1 MSSCWRASNSGGW
14 GPPQPHKPN
23 GKPEQLKYSG
33 VVKKKD
39 SEVYVGNVPPEMKEE
54 DILLLL
60 RDFHPQRIKRCH
72 SGLRSYAFVDLGS
85 SEQVQAAIQRFSG
98 HLVNGRRLF
107 LSRTGAGSGRKDPA
121 GTQRIVEMPAL
132 ERVPR
137 GELGLSQAKAE
148 NQTLQ
153 PAPPDAVR
161 QICYAVPMEMRGSF
175 LTLMLKDCFKDLNW
189 LVSIAKLHGEAGLLV
204 TDALPQTPYFWAIHL
219 TEESHSNMHKL
230 FCQLAEEESKQP
242 YLTKQAVQRGTRCMA
257 ECILGDDGAAWNR
270 FREQAACSEWTGWA
284 RGGGGV
290 GGTFADIGSPRTVH
304 GGHVAL
310 SWSAGFLARLHHVQ
324 EPLSPLPSRSRSVPA
339 LPRPGNEA
347 RIPRQRGR
355 RTQQVQLSKLGFVP
369 CWGEPPAAFKQS
381 TRRSSQ
387 AVRFTSR
394 TVSPGTML
402 VKGAP
407 CGVPRTSSSHLAS
420 SLKVSHAGID
430 PACPG
435 FALPV

>member
-1 MSSCWRASNSGGW
+1 MTVGSWVIRSQSARVLCSFCRFRASNSGGW

-270 FREQAACSEWTGWA
+270 CWVLEKVEDLAVVLFVDFGRSATVPLNSLRKLDEDDFWDIKPLAQPFMFQKEMVSA
-284 RGGGGV
+284 RPMVRQILQGKVV
-290 GGTFADIGSPRTVH
+290 G
-304 GGHVAL
+304 
-310 SWSAGFLARLHHVQ
+310 
-324 EPLSPLPSRSRSVPA
+324 PSR
-339 LPRPGNEA
+339 L
-347 RIPRQRGR
+347 
-355 RTQQVQLSKLGFVP
+355 
-369 CWGEPPAAFKQS
+369 EPHIL
-381 TRRSSQ
+381 T
-387 AVRFTSR
+387 FTLCAEEEEE
-394 TVSPGTML
+394 VG
-402 VKGAP
+402 
-407 CGVPRTSSSHLAS
+407 
-420 SLKVSHAGID
+420 D
-430 PACPG
+430 PWE
-435 FALPV
+435 L

>member
-1 MSSCWRASNSGGW
+1 MASNNGGW

-23 GKPEQLKYSG
+23 GKPEQFKYSG
-33 VVKKKD
+33 VVKKKN

-107 LSRTGAGSGRKDPA
+107 LSRTGTGNGRKDPA
-121 GTQRIVEMPAL
+121 GTQSTVGMPAL

-175 LTLMLKDCFKDLNW
+175 LALMLKDCFKDLNW

-242 YLTKQAVQRGTRCMA
+242 YLPKQAVQRGTRCMA

-270 FREQAACSEWTGWA
+270 CWVLEKVEDLAVVLFVDFGRSATVPLNSLRKLDEDDFWDIKPLAQPFMFQKEMVSA
-284 RGGGGV
+284 RPMVRQILQGKVV
-290 GGTFADIGSPRTVH
+290 G
-304 GGHVAL
+304 
-310 SWSAGFLARLHHVQ
+310 
-324 EPLSPLPSRSRSVPA
+324 PSRLEPHILTFTFCA
-339 LPRPGNEA
+339 EEEEEA
-347 RIPRQRGR
+347 G
-355 RTQQVQLSKLGFVP
+355 
-369 CWGEPPAAFKQS
+369 
-381 TRRSSQ
+381 
-387 AVRFTSR
+387 
-394 TVSPGTML
+394 
-402 VKGAP
+402 
-407 CGVPRTSSSHLAS
+407 
-420 SLKVSHAGID
+420 D
-430 PACPG
+430 PQE
-435 FALPV
+435 L